1 VSRLLARAGRR
12 FLLRHPGQLAL
23 ATAGIALGVAVVVG
37 VDLANDSARRGFELS
52 AALVTG
58 RATHQFVGVHGT
70 LPDASYVR
78 LRRDWGID
86 RAAPVIEAPVRLPA
100 APERAFT
107 LLGVDPLAEAPL
119 RDEVTPGTGGL
130 DLARLLTTPGTVVLP
145 RPLADE
151 LDAQTGSRFA
161 LVAGGREQEIE
172 VAGVVEVDR
181 ARREAA
187 GAILFADIATAQELT
202 GMIGRI
208 TRIDLVLSPAE
219 AARLESLLPADEL
232 LLPAE
237 SQSQAIVEMTRAFRI
252 NLTALSL
259 LALVV
264 GVFLIHATLSFL
276 AVRRRQAIGTA
287 RALGVTRR
295 QLFGVTLAE
304 ALALGAVG
312 TAMGLLL
319 GHLLGTGL
327 TQLVLRTIEDLYY
340 AQTAAVRP
348 AVWIYIKGALLGLG
362 ATVIAALAPALAA
375 GRIPPRALQSRAALE
390 QRTRKRL
397 PALAIGGAVV
407 AAIAAAI
414 LMLDTQSLVVAFAG
428 LFAVIAAA
436 ALLIPALTPWVI
448 RWLQAPAA
456 WIGGLPGRLTA
467 RAAAASLSRTGVAV
481 TALAVATATVTG
493 IGLMIASFRG
503 NVGDWLDQTLQADFH
518 MRIAPGI
525 AAVDSEALSPDAI
538 AMLRR
543 LPGVAGLSLARWS
556 RIPTGDS
563 GLQLRAIE
571 PGPEGWGLR
580 IVEGDPD
587 AARAAFER
595 GTEVVISESL
605 ARRREMA
612 VGDRFE
618 LPAATGPV
626 SFQVAGVFRD
636 FSSDRGAVVMQLAAF
651 RRHWQDESLSGV
663 GVYLVPGADAAAARQ
678 AIERFVAASGELDL
692 AASAELRAVAMQ
704 IFDRSFTITEVLRWL
719 AGLVAFFGILSSL
732 LALELER
739 TREIGVLRAL
749 GFVPAQIRTLII
761 GQTSLLGLVAGL
773 FAIPLG
779 VVLAGLLVYVVNE
792 RAFGWS
798 MDFAVTPS
806 VLGTG
811 VLMAL
816 VAAVAA
822 GLAPA
827 WRLARLPLAAA
838 LREE

>member
-1 VSRLLARAGRR
+1 VSRLFARAGRR
-12 FLLRHPGQLAL
+12 FLQRHPGQLAL
-23 ATAGIALGVAVVVG
+23 AIAGIALGVAVVVG

-58 RATHQFVGVHGT
+58 RATHQLVGVSGT
-70 LPDASYVR
+70 LPDAAYTR
-78 LRRDWGID
+78 LRSETGIH
-86 RAAPVIEAPVRLPA
+86 RAAPVIEAPVRLTA
-100 APERAFT
+100 APDRAFT

-119 RDEVTPGTGGL
+119 RDEVTPGAGRL

-151 LDAQTGSRFA
+151 LGVTIGSHFA
-161 LVAGGREQEIE
+161 MVAGGHEQRVE
-172 VAGVVEVDR
+172 VAGIIEVDR
-181 ARREAA
+181 ARREVA
-187 GAILFADIATAQELT
+187 GAVVFADIATAQELT

-208 TRIDLVLSPAE
+208 TRIDLVLSSAE
-219 AARLESLLPADEL
+219 AARLESVAPPEQL

-264 GVFLIHATLSFL
+264 GIFLIHATLSFL
-276 AVRRRQAIGTA
+276 AVRRRQAFGTA

-312 TAMGLLL
+312 TAIGLLL

-327 TQLVLRTIEDLYY
+327 TGLVLRTIEDLYY
-340 AQTAAVRP
+340 AQSTAVRP
-348 AVWIYIKGALLGLG
+348 AMSIYIKGALLGLG
-362 ATVIAALAPALAA
+362 ATLVAALAPSLAA
-375 GRIPPRALQSRAALE
+375 ARIPPRALQSRAALE
-390 QRTRKRL
+390 RRTQKRL
-397 PALAIGGAVV
+397 PVMAIGGAVV
-407 AAIAAAI
+407 AAAATAI
-414 LMLDTQSLVVAFAG
+414 LMVDTQSLVVAFAG
-428 LFAVIAAA
+428 LFGVIAAA
-436 ALLIPALTPWVI
+436 ALLIPALTPWTI
-448 RWLQAPAA
+448 RLLQAPAT

-518 MRIAPGI
+518 MRIAAGI
-525 AAVDSEALSPDAI
+525 SAVDSDALSPEAI
-538 AMLRR
+538 ERLRR
-543 LPGVAGLSLARWS
+543 LSGIAGLSLARWW
-556 RIPTGDS
+556 RIPTADG

-571 PGPEGWGLR
+571 PGPKGWGLR

-595 GTEVVISESL
+595 GTAVVISESL
-605 ARRREMA
+605 ARRRAMA
-612 VGDRFE
+612 VGDRFV
-618 LPAATGPV
+618 LPAAAGPI
-626 SFQVAGVFRD
+626 SFEVAGVFRD
-636 FSSDRGAVVMQLAAF
+636 FSSDRGAVVMRLAAF

-663 GVYLVPGADAAAARQ
+663 GVYLAPGADAAAARHSL
-678 AIERFVAASGELDL
+678 ERFVVASGELTI
-692 AASAELRAVAMQ
+692 AASAELRAAAMR
-704 IFDRSFTITEVLRWL
+704 IFDRTFTITEVLRWL

-739 TREIGVLRAL
+739 TREIGVLRAI
-749 GFVPAQIRTLII
+749 GFVPAQIRTLVI
-761 GQTSLLGLVAGL
+761 GQTSLLGLAAGL
-773 FAIPLG
+773 FAMPLG
-779 VVLAGLLVYVVNE
+779 IVLAGLLVYVVNE

-798 MDFAVTPS
+798 MDFAVTPA

-816 VAAVAA
+816 IAAVAA
-822 GLAPA
+822 GIAPA
-827 WRLARLPLAAA
+827 WRLARMPLAAA